1 MIASS
6 ADSAARLRKVKITFG
21 LIYFL
26 FMSSRAI
33 FGPFITVFLKERGL
47 SAEMIGIVIG
57 INSIMI
63 ILTQPVWGIVTD
75 KIGSTRKTLVICI
88 ICQAMFA
95 LALLFAPSVLLLSTF
110 FCIYTAFASSEG
122 PLMDMWSLKSVK
134 EAGDGNALG
143 QLKLWGCI
151 GYALCSTAAGLFINR
166 SSTNAILPVF
176 TFVLVGIAAFMFFV
190 RGSDVAGRGTARLR
204 DMQLGRIFKD
214 HTFLIFLAYVFFM
227 QIAHRGSFTFYSLL
241 IKQLG
246 GDTAIVGYSGALMF
260 VSEAVVMASAKKMLG
275 RFKPVYL
282 VMASSF
288 FFMLWHVF
296 LSLSTSPY
304 HVMLS
309 CLMDGPS
316 FALFTIGTLYY
327 LDALAPKEIRT
338 TYQTV
343 AYAVYFG
350 LSGIVGNVA
359 SGFMIDRWGY
369 RTMYAVGIGLT
380 FLSTAVFYAVT
391 KVRDRRRMGLSR

>member
-1 MIASS
+1 MIASN
-6 ADSAARLRKVKITFG
+6 ADSAANLCRIKITFG

-47 SAEMIGIVIG
+47 SAEMIGIVTG
-57 INSIMI
+57 INSIVI

-75 KIGSTRKTLVICI
+75 KIGSTRKTLVMCI
-88 ICQAMFA
+88 LFQAVFA
-95 LALLFAPSVLLLSTF
+95 MALLFAPGVLLLSAS

-122 PLMDMWSLKSVK
+122 PLLDMWSLKSVK
-134 EAGDGNALG
+134 DAGDGNAVG
-143 QLKLWGCI
+143 QLKQWGCI
-151 GYALCSTAAGLFINR
+151 GYALCSTAAGLFING
-166 SSTNAILPVF
+166 SSTGAILPVF
-176 TFVLVGIAAFMFFV
+176 ACVLLGIAAFMFFTK
-190 RGSDVAGRGTARLR
+190 GNDMAGRGTRIK
-204 DMQLGRIFKD
+204 DMQLSRILKD
-214 HTFLIFLAYVFFM
+214 HTFLIFLVYIFFM

-260 VSEAVVMASAKKMLG
+260 VSEAVVMASVKKMLK

-288 FFMLWHVF
+288 FFMLWHI
-296 LSLSTSPY
+296 LLNLSTSPY

-350 LSGIVGNVA
+350 LSGIAGNVL
-359 SGFMIDRWGY
+359 SGFIIDTWGY
-369 RTMYAVGIGLT
+369 RTMYTAGILLT
-380 FLSTAVFYAVT
+380 FLSTAVFYTVT
-391 KVRDRRRMGLSR
+391 RARIRRGLPA